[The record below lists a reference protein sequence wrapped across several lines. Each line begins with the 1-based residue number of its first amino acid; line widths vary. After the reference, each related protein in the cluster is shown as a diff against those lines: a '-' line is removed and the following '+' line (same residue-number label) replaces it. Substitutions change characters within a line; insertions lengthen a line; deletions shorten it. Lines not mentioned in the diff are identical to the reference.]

1 MLGQAVG
8 AYTNATHGMTLSAV
22 SLPYYKFILPYGLK
36 KFKRF
41 AINVWNVSQ
50 DDKSDEQIAVEGLKQ
65 MENYMRQ
72 LGLVMNLSKLG
83 VKETMLDGIADATL
97 IMEGGYKILNHD
109 DIISI
114 LKNAL

>member
-1 MLGQAVG
+1 
-8 AYTNATHGMTLSAV
+8 
-22 SLPYYKFILPYGLK
+22 
-36 KFKRF
+36 
-41 AINVWNVSQ
+41 
-50 DDKSDEQIAVEGLKQ
+50 

-114 LKNAL
+114 LKKTRKKRKDLIECK